1 MASKQNP
8 KKYDF
13 PDLNECTIAIIGLGY
28 VGLPLAIE
36 FSKNKNSLISGE
48 NLNRKIIGFD
58 TNEERLHE
66 LRRGIDK
73 TNEIDNKEL
82 LNVKFFDLTSEII
95 SLSKAD
101 VFIVSVPTPINN
113 LKEPNLNPL
122 KNACLSVGKALK
134 IRQSNS
140 NKNKKSILPIII
152 FESTV
157 FPGTTEDICIPLI
170 EKESGLFNNKR
181 ENKNYFAYGY
191 SPERINPGDK
201 KHSLVNIKK
210 ITSGDST
217 QSSYWIKNLYG
228 SIIKAGIYEAKSIK
242 IAEAAKIIE
251 NTQRDIN
258 IALVN
263 EFAIIFKLMNI
274 DTLDV
279 INAASSKWN
288 FLPFKP
294 GLVGGHCIGVDPYY
308 LTYKAKLLGYYPEIV
323 LAGRKIN
330 DNMGQWI
337 AEQVILEMSR
347 RTIVIEKAEVL
358 ILGMTFKENCSDI
371 RNTKVIDI
379 VKNLYKYKTKLTI
392 VDPLVDCNEVK
403 KIYGI
408 EAINLIP
415 CGVKYS
421 TVICSVAHKDFLKLD
436 KKDWDNIITEDG
448 FFFDL
453 KGFLPRELDVIRP

>member
-1 MASKQNP
+1 MKSKPIIKLNN
-8 KKYDF
+8 F
-13 PDLNECTIAIIGLGY
+13 PDLEKCTIAIIGLGY

-36 FSKNKNSLISGE
+36 FAKKKKCILSG
-48 NLNRKIIGFD
+48 NHLDRKIIGFD
-58 TNEERLHE
+58 INEERLE
-66 LRRGIDK
+66 AIKNGFDE
-73 TNEIDNKEL
+73 TNEISNKKL
-82 LNVKFFDLTSEII
+82 SKTKFHDLTSDIT

-101 VFIVSVPTPINN
+101 VFIVSVPTPIDNF
-113 LKEPNLNPL
+113 KEPDLNPL
-122 KNACLSVGKALK
+122 RKACLTVGKALK
-134 IRQSNS
+134 IRKSN
-140 NKNKKSILPIII
+140 NNKKYILPIII

-157 FPGTTEDICIPLI
+157 FPGTTEEICIPII
-170 EKESGLFNNKR
+170 EKESGLFI
-181 ENKNYFAYGY
+181 ENDENINHFAFGY

-201 KHSLVNIKK
+201 KHTLVDIKK
-210 ITSGDST
+210 ITSGNNSE
-217 QSSYWIKNLYG
+217 SSDWIKNLYG
-228 SIIKAGIYEAKSIK
+228 SIIKAGIYQTKNIK

-263 EFAIIFKLMNI
+263 EFAIIFKLMDI

-330 DNMGQWI
+330 DNMGQWV

-347 RTIVIEKAEVL
+347 RTIIIEKAEVL

-379 VKNLYKYKTKLTI
+379 VKNFYNYKTKLTV
-392 VDPLVDCNEVK
+392 VDPLVDCKEVK
-403 KIYGI
+403 KVYGI
-408 EAINLIP
+408 KASNLIP

-421 TVICSVAHKDFLKLD
+421 TVVCLVAHKEFLKLD
-436 KKDWDNIITEDG
+436 KKDWDTIINEDG

>member
-134 IRQSNS
+134 IRKSNS
-140 NKNKKSILPIII
+140 NKNKKNVLPIII